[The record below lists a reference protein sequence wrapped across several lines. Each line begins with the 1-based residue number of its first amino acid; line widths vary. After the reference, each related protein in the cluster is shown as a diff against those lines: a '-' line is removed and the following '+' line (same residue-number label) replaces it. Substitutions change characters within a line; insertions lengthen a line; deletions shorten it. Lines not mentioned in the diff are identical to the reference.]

1 MQTEEWALV
10 ASVVF
15 TGLWSGLLAM
25 LTLVMHRMLAKM
37 EFREFVQFLRA
48 FLPVARRSPFNYA
61 AIAGMIV
68 APVIALIAVGV
79 PGDGVFVL
87 TALGLVLTIAGPLLV
102 SSRLTE
108 PNYEV
113 MLGWN
118 PDGPPSDGWEGIRR
132 RYFIL
137 NWVRAAATWAAFALF
152 LAALLIVS

>member
-25 LTLVMHRMLAKM
+25 LTLVMHPMLAKM

-87 TALGLVLTIAGPLLV
+87 TALGLVLTIADRYLYPIV
-102 SSRLTE
+102 
-108 PNYEV
+108 
-113 MLGWN
+113 W
-118 PDGPPSDGWEGIRR
+118 PSPTMRSCWAGTRMVRR
-132 RYFIL
+132 RMAGKESAG
-137 NWVRAAATWAAFALF
+137 VT
-152 LAALLIVS
+152 SS